1 MRSLLF
7 TPANAAR
14 KIEKA
19 LASGADAVILDLEDS
34 IPAGEKANARAGA
47 REALAAAQAGGARII
62 VRVNGL
68 ASGETD
74 ADLDALA
81 PLAPAAIMLPKSGG
95 GEDVQHLSI
104 KLAVREAQWGLA
116 DGSIGILPIATESAG
131 AVLRL
136 SSYKGASARLSAL
149 AWSAE
154 DLTADLGAVANRLPG
169 GEWTPP
175 FALARNLA
183 LFAASAA
190 GVPAIDAVFTDFRDA
205 QSLRRE
211 CAQARRDGF
220 SGKLAIHPDQVAII
234 NEMFSPSHDELARAR
249 RIVEAFAAA
258 PSAGALA
265 LDGAMIDA
273 AHLAWAHRV
282 LARLT

>member
-68 ASGETD
+68 ASGEID

-169 GEWTPP
+169 ENGRRRSRWRATSRCSPPAPRAFPRSTPCSP
-175 FALARNLA
+175 ISATRNRCGANARRRGA
-183 LFAASAA
+183 TAFPASSRSIPIRSRSSTRCSRPRTMNWRAR
-190 GVPAIDAVFTDFRDA
+190 GGSSRP
-205 QSLRRE
+205 SRRLQ
-211 CAQARRDGF
+211 AQARWR
-220 SGKLAIHPDQVAII
+220 S
-234 NEMFSPSHDELARAR
+234 MAR
-249 RIVEAFAAA
+249 
-258 PSAGALA
+258 
-265 LDGAMIDA
+265 
-273 AHLAWAHRV
+273 
-282 LARLT
+282 

>member
-1 MRSLLF
+1 MSSTCRSSS
-7 TPANAAR
+7 PCAR
-14 KIEKA
+14 RNG
-19 LASGADAVILDLEDS
+19 ASRTAPSAS
-34 IPAGEKANARAGA
+34 CRSRPKARARCSA
-47 REALAAAQAGGARII
+47 F
-62 VRVNGL
+62 
-68 ASGETD
+68 
-74 ADLDALA
+74 
-81 PLAPAAIMLPKSGG
+81 
-95 GEDVQHLSI
+95 H
-104 KLAVREAQWGLA
+104 
-116 DGSIGILPIATESAG
+116 PIT
-131 AVLRL
+131 
-136 SSYKGASARLSAL
+136 GASARLAAL

-154 DLTADLGAVANRLPG
+154 DLSADIGAIANRLAG

-175 FALARNLA
+175 FALARSLA

-234 NEMFSPSHDELARAR
+234 NEMFSPSDDELSRAR

-258 PSAGALA
+258 PNAGALA

-273 AHLAWAHRV
+273 AHLAWARRM
-282 LARLT
+282 LARVR